1 MKINQASINLIKSFE
16 GFFAK
21 PYLCPAFVATIGYGT
36 IKYPSGVK
44 VKLTDPPITEKKALD
59 YLIYEVTEKAK
70 LIDPMLRDDLTENQ
84 FGALVSFSYNL
95 GEGALKQ
102 STLRIKINENPL
114 NLEIRNEFSKWVYA
128 NGKKLNGLIRRRKAE
143 ADLYFTPS

>member
-1 MKINQASINLIKSFE
+1 MKVNQASINLIKSFE

-21 PYLCPAFVATIGYGT
+21 TFLCPASVATIGYGT

-70 LIDPMLRDDLTENQ
+70 LIDPMLRNDLTENQ

-114 NLEIRNEFSKWVYA
+114 NLEIRNEFGKWVYA

-143 ADLYFTPS
+143 ADLYFS